1 MQPCGGWALG
11 GEGLTEGKA
20 PFPGTLNISGASPTR
35 RGAGMKGGH
44 TEMDKSHKP
53 EGQGDTGQTLAQV
66 LGQGGHAEGLGHDQ
80 APEA

>member
-1 MQPCGGWALG
+1 
-11 GEGLTEGKA
+11 
-20 PFPGTLNISGASPTR
+20 
-35 RGAGMKGGH
+35 MKGGH
-44 TEMDKSHKP
+44 TEMDRSHKP